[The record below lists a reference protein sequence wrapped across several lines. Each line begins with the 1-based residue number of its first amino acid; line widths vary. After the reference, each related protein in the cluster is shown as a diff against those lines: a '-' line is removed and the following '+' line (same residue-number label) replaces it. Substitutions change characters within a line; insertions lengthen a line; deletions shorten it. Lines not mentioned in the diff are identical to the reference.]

1 MSKDKKYKNNVLIIK
16 SKNSNNSINNLEWVS
31 YEKNVVLPVT
41 PITSDIKIISFDF
54 LKDKIKLKKIVDGH
68 TVELTHYEVSEYWK
82 ILESKHDEFLTTV
95 NDRMAVFLHN
105 DVVYYPKYIDLS
117 CITSNS
123 ITKHRTIDYSL
134 DCIIVIFDKNKNFED
149 IKIIFTFDKDCI
161 PEGYSYDIIY
171 LSNKRPVF
179 KEQEECLGYLKKI
192 YIDNL
197 RLRNKMALDDEIDK
211 INKITI

>member
-1 MSKDKKYKNNVLIIK
+1 MFKDKKYKNNDLIIK

-41 PITSDIKIISFDF
+41 PITSDMKIISFDF
-54 LKDKIKLKKIVDGH
+54 LKDKIKLKKIVDGN
-68 TVELTHYEVSEYWK
+68 TDELNHYEVSEYWK

-95 NDRMAVFLHN
+95 NDRMAVFLHSAA
-105 DVVYYPKYIDLS
+105 VYYPKYIDLS
-117 CITSNS
+117 CITSNG
-123 ITKHRTIDYSL
+123 ITKHCTIDYSL

-149 IKIIFTFDKDCI
+149 IKIIFTFDNDCT
-161 PEGYSYDIIY
+161 PEGCSCDIIY

-179 KEQEECLGYLKKI
+179 KEREECLEYLKKM

>member
-1 MSKDKKYKNNVLIIK
+1 MGNILS
-16 SKNSNNSINNLEWVS
+16 
-31 YEKNVVLPVT
+31 
-41 PITSDIKIISFDF
+41 F
-54 LKDKIKLKKIVDGH
+54 LKGVGVWADK
-68 TVELTHYEVSEYWK
+68 E
-82 ILESKHDEFLTTV
+82 
-95 NDRMAVFLHN
+95 
-105 DVVYYPKYIDLS
+105 
-117 CITSNS
+117 
-123 ITKHRTIDYSL
+123 
-134 DCIIVIFDKNKNFED
+134 IICDIFFED

-179 KEQEECLGYLKKI
+179 KEREECLEYLKKM

>member
-105 DVVYYPKYIDLS
+105 DVVYYPKYIDLY

-123 ITKHRTIDYSL
+123 ITKHRTIDYSF
-134 DCIIVIFDKNKNFED
+134 DCIIVIFDNF
-149 IKIIFTFDKDCI
+149 
-161 PEGYSYDIIY
+161 
-171 LSNKRPVF
+171 L
-179 KEQEECLGYLKKI
+179 
-192 YIDNL
+192 
-197 RLRNKMALDDEIDK
+197 
-211 INKITI
+211 